1 MDPDALIDVV
11 RSVVAAAV
19 ADWPDHTVV
28 AVGVTGVGESGVLLD
43 REGRPTAPI
52 IAWYDQRGDV
62 DAIAAALPDFTAVTG
77 TRLDKVATIFKLPGL
92 LRHGGGVRW
101 LNIAEWVV
109 RSLGGDEQAEMSLA
123 GRTGLCDLHRAAWW
137 SDALDYLGA
146 DRTLLP
152 GDPVLGTAGAGRA
165 TFGPI
170 AGAGLAVAGH
180 DHQVAAFVSGATE
193 PGFLFE
199 SLGTADA
206 LALTVPAPVA
216 VADVLAVAEAGAT
229 IGRTVVADRLMVMA
243 GLRTGQIL
251 ERIGRLLGVEDRTAR
266 RRLSERAAS
275 REPDP
280 TLAVDLA
287 DGLVSITGIGDD
299 TDAAD
304 LWAAAVAA
312 TDQRTLDL
320 VDAYAR
326 RFGPARRRGG
336 GGWLAQRSDHRRRRA
351 PALPVG
357 GAQPLRRA
365 GCGRRGVRR
374 RDQRRGAR
382 RRRRDV
388 HSRRTDMTERSVPV
402 LEGRG
407 LVKTFGTVNA
417 LQGADFIVDAGTV
430 TALIGDNGA
439 GKSTL
444 VKVLSGVHPPD
455 GGTILLD
462 GEPVSF
468 RSPLDAH
475 RLGIET
481 VYQDLAL
488 APHLDAAA
496 NVFLGRE
503 IRRAR
508 VFTNKRAMRRRTMA
522 AFRDLEVTTVQDLA
536 VPVALLSGGQR
547 QSVAIARSALW
558 AKRVIF
564 FDEPTAALG
573 VVQTRRVLDLIRRV
587 RDQGL
592 GVVLI
597 THTLPDALEVADRVE
612 VLRFGRR
619 SAHFER
625 ADATIELLVAAITG
639 AYSNVTIPEVNG
651 R

>member
-1 MDPDALIDVV
+1 
-11 RSVVAAAV
+11 
-19 ADWPDHTVV
+19 
-28 AVGVTGVGESGVLLD
+28 
-43 REGRPTAPI
+43 
-52 IAWYDQRGDV
+52 
-62 DAIAAALPDFTAVTG
+62 
-77 TRLDKVATIFKLPGL
+77 
-92 LRHGGGVRW
+92 
-101 LNIAEWVV
+101 
-109 RSLGGDEQAEMSLA
+109 MSLA
-123 GRTGLCDLHRAAWW
+123 GRTGLCDLHRARWW
-137 SDALDYLGA
+137 PDALDYLGA

-165 TFGPI
+165 TFAPI

-206 LALTVPAPVA
+206 LALTVPAPVE
-216 VADVLAVAEAGAT
+216 VADVLAVADAGAT
-229 IGRTVVADRLMVMA
+229 IGRTVVADRLMVMT

-266 RRLSERAAS
+266 RRLSERAAG

-280 TLAVDLA
+280 TWR
-287 DGLVSITGIGDD
+287 STSPTGWCRSP
-299 TDAAD
+299 AS
-304 LWAAAVAA
+304 A
-312 TDQRTLDL
+312 TTPMRPTCGRPPSPRPTSARWTWSMRTRGGS
-320 VDAYAR
+320 VR
-326 RFGPARRRGG
+326 RRRGG
-336 GGWLAQRSDHRRRRA
+336 GWWLAQRSDDRRRRA

-365 GCGRRGVRR
+365 GRGRRGVRR
-374 RDQRRGAR
+374 RDQRRRAR
-382 RRRRDV
+382 RRRRNV
-388 HSRRTDMTERSVPV
+388 HSRRNDMTERSVPV

-455 GGTILLD
+455 DGTILLD

-503 IRRAR
+503 IRRAG

-522 AFRDLEVTTVQDLA
+522 AFPRPRGDDRPGPRHAGRPPVGRPAPVGRHRPLGAVGQAGDLL
-536 VPVALLSGGQR
+536 
-547 QSVAIARSALW
+547 
-558 AKRVIF
+558 
-564 FDEPTAALG
+564 
-573 VVQTRRVLDLIRRV
+573 RR
-587 RDQGL
+587 
-592 GVVLI
+592 
-597 THTLPDALEVADRVE
+597 ADR
-612 VLRFGRR
+612 GPRR
-619 SAHFER
+619 RARRAACSTSSAGC
-625 ADATIELLVAAITG
+625 ATKASA
-639 AYSNVTIPEVNG
+639 SC
-651 R
+651 

>member
-1 MDPDALIDVV
+1 MTPALVGIDVGSTRVKAVMVDPTGTELAAAADATPWVVDANAVEMDPDALIDVV
-11 RSVVAAAV
+11 RRVVATAV
-19 ADWPDHTVV
+19 AERPDHTVV

-43 REGRPTAPI
+43 RHGRPTAPI

-77 TRLDKVATIFKLPGL
+77 TRLDKVATIFKLPEL
-92 LRHGGGVRW
+92 LRRGGGVRW
-101 LNIAEWVV
+101 LNVAEWVV

-123 GRTGLCDLHRAAWW
+123 GRTGLCDLHRATWW
-137 SDALDYLGA
+137 PDALDHLGA

-165 TFGPI
+165 TFAPI

-216 VADVLAVAEAGAT
+216 VADVLAVADAGAT
-229 IGRTVVADRLMVMA
+229 IGRTVVADRLMVMT

-326 RFGPARRRGG
+326 RFGPARGVVVG
-336 GGWLAQRSDHRRRRA
+336 GGWLNDPTIAAAVHRRFPSA
-351 PALPVG
+351 
-357 GAQPLRRA
+357 
-365 GCGRRGVRR
+365 
-374 RDQRRGAR
+374 
-382 RRRRDV
+382 V
-388 HSRRTDMTERSVPV
+388 HSRFGEPGAVGAACVAGISVGV
-402 LEGRG
+402 LD
-407 LVKTFGTVNA
+407 
-417 LQGADFIVDAGTV
+417 GADAMFTR
-430 TALIGDNGA
+430 
-439 GKSTL
+439 
-444 VKVLSGVHPPD
+444 
-455 GGTILLD
+455 GGT
-462 GEPVSF
+462 
-468 RSPLDAH
+468 
-475 RLGIET
+475 T
-481 VYQDLAL
+481 
-488 APHLDAAA
+488 
-496 NVFLGRE
+496 
-503 IRRAR
+503 
-508 VFTNKRAMRRRTMA
+508 
-522 AFRDLEVTTVQDLA
+522 
-536 VPVALLSGGQR
+536 
-547 QSVAIARSALW
+547 
-558 AKRVIF
+558 
-564 FDEPTAALG
+564 
-573 VVQTRRVLDLIRRV
+573 
-587 RDQGL
+587 
-592 GVVLI
+592 
-597 THTLPDALEVADRVE
+597 
-612 VLRFGRR
+612 
-619 SAHFER
+619 
-625 ADATIELLVAAITG
+625 
-639 AYSNVTIPEVNG
+639 
-651 R
+651 